1 MNGLKQALTIVTMMA
16 VFALCARIATAT
28 SIQDL
33 VRIKGQ
39 ERNILQGL
47 GLVIGLPGTGDTS
60 KNAFVAARPFAEWLG
75 NLGDPVL
82 SLQELAQADAFALV
96 NVTMEVPA
104 IGAREGDE
112 FDIHVDKVFNATS
125 LKGGRLVVSFLR
137 PPLPNSSNP
146 PVLAFGQ
153 GMVVIEGENVCSG
166 IVRRGGQ
173 MIADINT
180 NPIARDGTLSL
191 VIKPHYATFPIA
203 AVVTNAI
210 NQRFTLI
217 EQGDIAMATNAQT
230 IVVRIPASDLS
241 NPTQFLANLMLIPID
256 PSLIQTEARVV
267 INEKIGAII
276 VTANVEIGPVAIAH
290 NGLSI
295 TSITPPLVA
304 THGNPQIETTP
315 WASISTSVEG
325 SRATTRLDVLLN
337 ALKQFNVPVKD
348 QISIVY
354 ELKKT
359 GALHAE
365 IVHK

>member
-1 MNGLKQALTIVTMMA
+1 MDGFKQALSIMMMMA
-16 VFALCARIATAT
+16 FFALCAKIAAAT
-28 SIQDL
+28 TVQDL

-39 ERNILQGL
+39 ERNVLQGL

-60 KNAFVAARPFAEWLG
+60 KDAFVAARPFAEWLG
-75 NLGDPVL
+75 NLGDPVV
-82 SLQELAQADAFALV
+82 SLEELARADAFALV
-96 NVTMEVPA
+96 NVTMEVPPV
-104 IGAREGDE
+104 GAREGDE

-125 LKGGRLVVSFLR
+125 LQGGRLVVSFLR
-137 PPLPNSSNP
+137 PPLPNASNP

-153 GMVVIEGENVCSG
+153 GSVVIEGQNPCSG
-166 IVRRGGQ
+166 VVRRGGQ

-180 NPIARDGTLSL
+180 NPISRDGTLSL
-191 VIKPHYATFPIA
+191 VIKPHYATFPVA
-203 AVVTNAI
+203 AAITNAI

-217 EQGDIAMATNAQT
+217 EQGDIAIATNAQT
-230 IVVRIPASDLS
+230 ILVRVPASDLS

-267 INEKIGAII
+267 INERIGAII

-295 TSITPPLVA
+295 TSITPPPVP
-304 THGNPQIETTP
+304 TTGNPQIETTP
-315 WASISTSVEG
+315 WASVSTSVEG